1 MEAPVALFPVLRSG
15 LDVILV
21 VAELLLGTRQAV
33 KRGDHAGLPVFAAK
47 GDGLTQGLG
56 FEQDAGAGDVL
67 EVLDRDWSNAKA
79 ALTLGDMNYL
89 HPDMEWIEGL
99 LVNHYEMPA
108 VVLDSYLEAYYNA
121 LMAHLDRPGYLV
133 IEWMSQL
140 LGRELPQDIERS
152 LAGWTASSEKRA

>member
-1 MEAPVALFPVLRSG
+1 METHLPRRH
-15 LDVILV
+15 
-21 VAELLLGTRQAV
+21 LGTANQSLG
-33 KRGDHAGLPVFAAK
+33 RGII
-47 GDGLTQGLG
+47 
-56 FEQDAGAGDVL
+56 
-67 EVLDRDWSNAKA
+67 A

-89 HPDMEWIEGL
+89 HPDMEWVEGL